1 MSRWPAA
8 SVWAVARRFA
18 GALDGAVAAS
28 GATASIAS
36 AACAVFCEP
45 DFFVVERG
53 REAILGMTV
62 SGFFGS

>member
-1 MSRWPAA
+1 
-8 SVWAVARRFA
+8 
-18 GALDGAVAAS
+18 VAAS